1 MASTP
6 QYAATPR
13 ASSVAINTANT
24 ALDGTGTL
32 GTLITAG
39 SNGTRVDTI
48 IVKGGGSTSIG
59 LFNLFLYNGSTSFLI
74 HQESIAA
81 VTVSSSQ
88 TSLEIVIDMTGGM
101 VIPAGSSLKVGTSV
115 ANLLYVTA
123 VGGDF

>member
-1 MASTP
+1 MASSP

-13 ASSVAINTANT
+13 ASSVAISTANT

-39 SNGTRVDTI
+39 SSGTRVDTI
-48 IVKGGGSTSIG
+48 IIKAGGNTSTG

-74 HQESIAA
+74 HQEAIAA
-81 VTVSSSQ
+81 VTVSATQ
-88 TSLEIVIDMTGGM
+88 LAVEVVVDMTGGLM
-101 VIPAGSSLKVGTSV
+101 LPAGYSLKVGTSV